1 MQSAPFCWP
10 ITIYYEDTDIGG
22 LVYHA
27 NYLKYFERARTEQFR
42 SYGVKQQQL
51 LQQQVAFVVRHM
63 DIDFIKG
70 ATLDDK
76 LTVETTVIE
85 LKRATLSLIQQLVD
99 DEGNVFCRA
108 RVKLACINPNK
119 MKPIAIP
126 TTIQS
131 EILRERGT
139 INS

>member
-1 MQSAPFCWP
+1 MQNAPFCWP

-27 NYLKYFERARTEQFR
+27 NYLKYFERARTELFR
-42 SYGVKQQQL
+42 GFGVKQQQL
-51 LQQQVAFVVRHM
+51 LQQEIAFVVRHM

-76 LTVETTVIE
+76 LLVETAVVE
-85 LKRATLSLIQQLVD
+85 LKRATLRLIQQLVD
-99 DEGNVFCRA
+99 DEGNIFCRA
-108 RVKLACINPNK
+108 KVKLACINPKK
-119 MKPIAIP
+119 MKPTVIP